1 MKPTATLVLAALSA
15 IAWGCD
21 EGRIYDDYE
30 FEGPE
35 GLAARVTA
43 TVTGADQWPEGYA
56 LAVAGFA
63 DGSEYALISKNA
75 EAGPDGSC
83 DVVLTGIPREV
94 TSVELCAIDR
104 LRRRVGTFAKAE
116 CSEKADTIRLAAGNV
131 DASPAAAI
139 QAEIFNT
146 TCTQCHGGADFAAAR
161 LDLTSGNAF
170 AELIGVESVKEPGRM
185 RVEPGHSSSS
195 VLYRILSTDESAGWN
210 YDHSV
215 EVVASEKLDLIKNWI
230 DAGAKY

>member
-35 GLAARVTA
+35 GLVARVTA

-116 CSEKADTIRLAAGNV
+116 CSEKADTIRLSAGNV

-139 QAEIFNT
+139 QTEIFNT
-146 TCTQCHGGADFAAAR
+146 TCTQCSPPHASTSPRATRSPTSSAWSPSRNRAACASNLATAPRAYSTASCPQMNQPAGTMTTR
-161 LDLTSGNAF
+161 LKSWPQKN
-170 AELIGVESVKEPGRM
+170 
-185 RVEPGHSSSS
+185 
-195 VLYRILSTDESAGWN
+195 ST
-210 YDHSV
+210 
-215 EVVASEKLDLIKNWI
+215 
-230 DAGAKY
+230 